1 MDGGVDGDA
10 PGEACVM
17 PEAGFSQTFYLSD
30 LNFAF
35 DPSNGWGPVERDMSN
50 GEAAAFDGHKM
61 SIGGVTFDKGLG
73 AHPNSLIQYDIE
85 GKCSTFTVS
94 IGKDDE
100 TASGSVGFEIYVDYN
115 LAYQSGVKTN
125 GLAPEAVT
133 VDVSCAQ
140 VLQLVLNDGGDGNA
154 MDHADWADAK
164 ITCVSAPSSGI
175 FEGGPPPIPD
185 SGPDQSVDA
194 SIDRSCAAPEA
205 SAVSSFFLS
214 DVNFLGTPTN
224 GWGPVERDTSNGEQ
238 AAGDGHTMSING
250 ATFTKGLGA
259 HANSNIAFDLGGNCT
274 SFTASVGH
282 DDESNP
288 GSVVFE
294 VWLDGVRAYASPV
307 KSQNQAA
314 ESVSVDLRCVSKLE
328 LVVTDAGDGNAADHA
343 DWADAKVMCTAPP
356 GGLIG
361 GG

>member
-1 MDGGVDGDA
+1 
-10 PGEACVM
+10 
-17 PEAGFSQTFYLSD
+17 LSD

-50 GEAAAFDGHKM
+50 GENVAFDGHKM

-73 AHPNSLIQYDIE
+73 AHPTSLIEYDIE

-100 TASGSVGFEIYVDYN
+100 TTGGSVVFEVYVDYN

-133 VDVSCAQ
+133 VDVSCAK
-140 VLQLVLNDGGDGNA
+140 VLQLAVNDAGDGNTQ
-154 MDHADWADAK
+154 DHADWADAK
-164 ITCVSAPSSGI
+164 ITCVAAPSSGF
-175 FEGGPPPIPD
+175 FEGGPPPPPIP
-185 SGPDQSVDA
+185 DA
-194 SIDRSCAAPEA
+194 SIDRSCAAPDA

-224 GWGPVERDTSNGEQ
+224 GWGPVERDMSNGEQ

-282 DDESNP
+282 DDETTD

-307 KSQNQAA
+307 KGQNQAA
-314 ESVSVDLRCVSKLE
+314 ENVSVDLSCVSKLE
-328 LVVTDAGDGNAADHA
+328 LVVTDAGDGNVRDHA